1 MSDKYKT
8 GDDVPAKVL
17 AYRLEELSDCI
28 TKSDL
33 SQFVMRV
40 PAELDHCPDLVMS
53 IAADRLMSLEAKLKE
68 REWIRLSKSCPK
80 HGRSYDIWIK
90 SSENDK
96 YGRRIADVI
105 FFEGYFDTKFR
116 QQPVT
121 HPEYISH
128 YSPLPSPPKEQE

>member
-1 MSDKYKT
+1 MDKLLKEAFVRLCDEDLEWLKNQPDSLERQHIEAIVADSPARYY
-8 GDDVPAKVL
+8 DDNT
-17 AYRLEELSDCI
+17 RI
-28 TKSDL
+28 
-33 SQFVMRV
+33 
-40 PAELDHCPDLVMS
+40 AEL
-53 IAADRLMSLEAKLKE
+53 EAQLKE